1 MRIRK
6 KRPKALFSEWVGRA
20 GLIRPLASPYGQRCA
35 LSYRYAMLEPE
46 RRISPARLSG
56 LYQQEDKGRVRWAQM
71 RKKRQ
76 KALFSEWVGR
86 AGLIRPVASPYGQ
99 RCALSYRCAMLEP
112 ERRISPARLRGLCQ
126 QEDKGRVRW
135 RRCEKSAKR
144 RFFLNWWVVQDSNL
158 RPID

>member
-1 MRIRK
+1 MMRIRK

-20 GLIRPLASPYGQRCA
+20 GLIRPVASPYGQRCALSYRCAMLEPERRISPARLSGLCQQEDKGRVRWAQMRKKRQKALFSELVGRAGLIRPVASPYGQRCA

-76 KALFSEWVGR
+76 KALFSELVGR
-86 AGLIRPVASPYGQ
+86 AGF
-99 RCALSYRCAMLEP
+99 EP
-112 ERRISPARLRGLCQ
+112 AT
-126 QEDKGRVRW
+126 
-135 RRCEKSAKR
+135 
-144 RFFLNWWVVQDSNL
+144 N
-158 RPID
+158 